1 MCDECRYTSLSYR
14 ITLSHHS
21 IPSLHHHT
29 PEVSVLCLHG
39 GVADGVVVPTRP
51 PEGVVEPPAESA
63 ALVWGEDEEVADTTA
78 LVGGI
83 RIETVIEKKAKKLI
97 MGLVLIPGG
106 VGGGEVI
113 QDGDG
118 GDRLRH
124 VRSSSL
130 SSFLTRESECELG
143 SFVQQKVHYM
153 IQLKT
158 FLKKIQNCDGGKMNE

>member
-1 MCDECRYTSLSYR
+1 MTQHN
-14 ITLSHHS
+14 TLA
-21 IPSLHHHT
+21 HT
-29 PEVSVLCLHG
+29 PELSVLCLHG

-78 LVGGI
+78 FVGGI

-106 VGGGEVI
+106 VGGG
-113 QDGDG
+113 GDTG
-118 GDRLRH
+118 WRWWGQNKTH
-124 VRSSSL
+124 SSL
-130 SSFLTRESECELG
+130 LVIFLSHERKSECELG

-158 FLKKIQNCDGGKMNE
+158 FLKKIQNWDGEKDE